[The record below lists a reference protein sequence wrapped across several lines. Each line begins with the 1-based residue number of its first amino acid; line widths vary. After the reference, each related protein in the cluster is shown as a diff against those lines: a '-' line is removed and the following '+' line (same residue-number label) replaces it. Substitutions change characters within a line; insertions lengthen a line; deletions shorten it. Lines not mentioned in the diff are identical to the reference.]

1 MNAMKWSLDFILFAI
16 EDALQGVEATGD
28 VAPKTV
34 TMYFLS
40 VFESDICFFYNI
52 LAVLAANEQSL
63 SCHLRTFSVI
73 VFDLFS
79 NVGFI
84 GKRSLQLIATNFF

>member
-1 MNAMKWSLDFILFAI
+1 MNTMKWSLDFILLAI

-40 VFESDICFFYNI
+40 VFESDICCFYNI
-52 LAVLAANEQSL
+52 LAVLAAN
-63 SCHLRTFSVI
+63 
-73 VFDLFS
+73 
-79 NVGFI
+79 
-84 GKRSLQLIATNFF
+84 

>member
-1 MNAMKWSLDFILFAI
+1 MAI

-40 VFESDICFFYNI
+40 VFESDICFFNNI
-52 LAVLAANEQSL
+52 LAFLAANEQSL
-63 SCHLRTFSVI
+63 SCYLQTFCVI

-79 NVGFI
+79 NVCFI
-84 GKRSLQLIATNFF
+84 GKRSLQGGRLIATNFLQDLYLP